1 MINNSK
7 KVINLKN
14 IQSTIILGENLSSLI
29 YSCKIFCIKGKL
41 GVGKTTLA
49 KGFISKLTGVQNIQS
64 PTFPLLLTY
73 DLKDNLICHYDLYR
87 LKSSHEIWNINIED
101 ALNNNIVIIEW
112 PEIIENLLPKNKIT
126 ITLNEVDSEYRT
138 ADIIGNKNLLDLL

>member
-1 MINNSK
+1 M
-7 KVINLKN
+7 
-14 IQSTIILGENLSSLI
+14 
-29 YSCKIFCIKGKL
+29 
-41 GVGKTTLA
+41 
-49 KGFISKLTGVQNIQS
+49 
-64 PTFPLLLTY
+64 
-73 DLKDNLICHYDLYR
+73 YR

-126 ITLNEVDSEYRT
+126 ITLNEVDSKYRT

>member
-1 MINNSK
+1 MLNEY
-7 KVINLKN
+7 V
-14 IQSTIILGENLSSLI
+14 
-29 YSCKIFCIKGKL
+29 
-41 GVGKTTLA
+41 
-49 KGFISKLTGVQNIQS
+49 
-64 PTFPLLLTY
+64 
-73 DLKDNLICHYDLYR
+73 
-87 LKSSHEIWNINIED
+87 ED